1 MVVTPASWAALSS
14 AVDDSG
20 RPLFPYAGAANLS
33 GQNAAGTAAA
43 NTWNGNPLGL
53 VLVVDKNT
61 PGSFMGHA
69 AGPAAGFEFY
79 EQMKGAISVDVPSTL
94 GRTIAFRGY
103 AASFMAD
110 ATKFVK
116 FV

>member
-1 MVVTPASWAALSS
+1 MRADTPMNGTRVGYNIVVVTL
-14 AVDDSG
+14 D
-20 RPLFPYAGAANLS
+20 
-33 GQNAAGTAAA
+33 Q
-43 NTWNGNPLGL
+43 
-53 VLVVDKNT
+53 
-61 PGSFMGHA
+61 HA

-79 EQMKGAISVDVPSTL
+79 EQMKGAISIDVPSTL

>member
-1 MVVTPASWAALSS
+1 
-14 AVDDSG
+14 
-20 RPLFPYAGAANLS
+20 
-33 GQNAAGTAAA
+33 
-43 NTWNGNPLGL
+43 
-53 VLVVDKNT
+53 
-61 PGSFMGHA
+61 
-69 AGPAAGFEFY
+69 
-79 EQMKGAISVDVPSTL
+79 L

>member
-1 MVVTPASWAALSS
+1 
-14 AVDDSG
+14 
-20 RPLFPYAGAANLS
+20 
-33 GQNAAGTAAA
+33 
-43 NTWNGNPLGL
+43 
-53 VLVVDKNT
+53 
-61 PGSFMGHA
+61 MGHA

-79 EQMKGAISVDVPSTL
+79 EQMKGAISIDVPSTL

>member
-1 MVVTPASWAALSS
+1 LQGVV
-14 AVDDSG
+14 
-20 RPLFPYAGAANLS
+20 
-33 GQNAAGTAAA
+33 
-43 NTWNGNPLGL
+43 
-53 VLVVDKNT
+53 
-61 PGSFMGHA
+61 GHA

-79 EQMKGAISVDVPSTL
+79 EQQKGAISVEVPATL

-103 AASFMAD
+103 AAGFMAD

>member
-1 MVVTPASWAALSS
+1 
-14 AVDDSG
+14 
-20 RPLFPYAGAANLS
+20 
-33 GQNAAGTAAA
+33 
-43 NTWNGNPLGL
+43 
-53 VLVVDKNT
+53 
-61 PGSFMGHA
+61 MGHA

-79 EQMKGAISVDVPSTL
+79 EQQKGAISVDVPATL

-103 AASFMAD
+103 VAGFMAD

>member
-1 MVVTPASWAALSS
+1 
-14 AVDDSG
+14 
-20 RPLFPYAGAANLS
+20 
-33 GQNAAGTAAA
+33 
-43 NTWNGNPLGL
+43 
-53 VLVVDKNT
+53 
-61 PGSFMGHA
+61 MGHA

-79 EQMKGAISVDVPSTL
+79 EQQRGAISVDVPAVL
-94 GRTIAFRGY
+94 GRTIAYRGF